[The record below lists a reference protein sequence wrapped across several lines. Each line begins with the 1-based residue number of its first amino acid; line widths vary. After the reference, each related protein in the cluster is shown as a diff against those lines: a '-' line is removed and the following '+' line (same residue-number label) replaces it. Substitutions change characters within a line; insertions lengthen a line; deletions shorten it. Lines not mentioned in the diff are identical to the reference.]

1 MLLPSMITKKLFEVF
16 EKQSMILIVQGIT
29 FVNHL
34 LICIFWYIS
43 WIQQPFH
50 GGTLEAMKKK
60 ITSLE
65 KPHKLFASNPNLKIT
80 QRRKKLI
87 IFTRGQC
94 LFYYIFINGGTK
106 SNFAHPILFAHHHFK
121 TYNDAAS
128 DGGVQKS

>member
-80 QRRKKLI
+80 QRRKNLLYL
-87 IFTRGQC
+87 REASAS
-94 LFYYIFINGGTK
+94 FITF
-106 SNFAHPILFAHHHFK
+106 S
-121 TYNDAAS
+121 
-128 DGGVQKS
+128 